1 MKAWT
6 TQEDSSQQQGLER
19 IDVNKQ
25 LRFSIYLGFEKEK
38 KNDIKI
44 EIWHMFFTAY
54 QVVCSRKKV
63 LQEIISPGEGSENLE
78 VFDENL
84 LNGID
89 NVQNECLWQWMRTY

>member
-1 MKAWT
+1 
-6 TQEDSSQQQGLER
+6 
-19 IDVNKQ
+19 
-25 LRFSIYLGFEKEK
+25 
-38 KNDIKI
+38 
-44 EIWHMFFTAY
+44 MFFTAY